1 MPSRRG
7 SPPGAPVSSA
17 RRVFALLGDPVAHS
31 LSPLMHAAA
40 FESLGVAAIY
50 APVRTGPESVPL
62 LMRALADAGGGGNVT
77 IPHKHSAAGAL
88 DERRGAAR
96 ILDACNTFWAEDGR
110 LVGDNTDVAGVQAAV
125 RDLDVRDGP
134 WLIIG
139 TGGAARAVAA
149 AAARRGAGIAV
160 RSRTAAAADAFMA
173 WASGLGLPSAQG
185 ADCVLAVNA
194 TPLGLRDDRHP
205 ISLDD
210 TPAAAAVLDLVYRAG
225 ETAWVRAARRRGLRA
240 ADGRGVLVA
249 QGAAA
254 LTRWF
259 PGVEPPLTA
268 MRAVVDAA
276 LG

>member
-7 SPPGAPVSSA
+7 SPPGVRVSST
-17 RRVFALLGDPVAHS
+17 RRLFALLGDPVGHS

-40 FESLGVAAIY
+40 FQALGAAAVYVA
-50 APVRTGPESVPL
+50 VRTGPDSVPL

-77 IPHKHSAAGAL
+77 IPHKHVAAGAV

-96 ILDACNTFWAEDGR
+96 TLEACNTFWAEDGR
-110 LVGDNTDVAGVQAAV
+110 LIGDNTDVAGIQAAV
-125 RDLDVRDGP
+125 RDLDIPDGP
-134 WLIIG
+134 WLVIG

-149 AAARRGAGIAV
+149 AAAERHAAIAV
-160 RSRTAAAADAFMA
+160 RSRTGAAAGAFTA
-173 WASGLGLPSAQG
+173 WASGLGVSSASE
-185 ADCVLAVNA
+185 AACVLVVNA
-194 TPLGLRDDRHP
+194 TPLGLRDDRQP
-205 ISLDD
+205 MSLDAA
-210 TPAAAAVLDLVYRAG
+210 PAAMAVLDLVYRAG

-254 LTRWF
+254 LERWY
-259 PGVEPPLTA
+259 PGIVPPLAA
-268 MRAVVDAA
+268 MRSAVDAA